1 MLRLV
6 LGGSP
11 DEKLNMYSNEISA
24 LVRDGRQVLCIVPD
38 QFSFE
43 FDKILYSV
51 LGARDFNMVSV
62 LSFKKL
68 SESLIS
74 AFGTDKG
81 ILARPEER
89 AALIYLALRRVKQS
103 QKLRILA
110 RAVERPAFIPEIEQI
125 IDSIIRAQLTADDL
139 RACAE
144 KLSGALSSKLE
155 DVADIFEAYTA
166 VLSERGLRDE
176 SSIVS
181 LGSAIAEK
189 TEYFRNKYVY
199 ADRFDS

>member
-6 LGGSP
+6 TGSSP

-24 LVRDGRQVLCIVPD
+24 IVRDGKQVICIVPD

-62 LSFKKL
+62 QSFKKL

-103 QKLRILA
+103 KKLRILA
-110 RAVERPAFIPEIEQI
+110 RTVERPAFIP
-125 IDSIIRAQLTADDL
+125 
-139 RACAE
+139 
-144 KLSGALSSKLE
+144 
-155 DVADIFEAYTA
+155 
-166 VLSERGLRDE
+166 
-176 SSIVS
+176 
-181 LGSAIAEK
+181 
-189 TEYFRNKYVY
+189 
-199 ADRFDS
+199 